1 MLSGIRKFGVS
12 LVLSHQYLDPLTPE
26 FRAAL
31 LGTVGTI
38 VSFRLGAAR
47 LGAADARLLAPE
59 FQLPPQ
65 DDEPLHAV
73 PPYHAY
79 ARTNGRAP
87 LVKMIPTDAREYPSF
102 PKKIQNR
109 CRSEYA
115 TPRSQVE
122 ERIERFIKNA

>member
-1 MLSGIRKFGVS
+1 MILSGIKKFGFS
-12 LVLSHQYLDPLTPE
+12 FALEHQYLDQLTPE
-26 FRAAL
+26 FRAVL

-38 VSFRLGAAR
+38 VFFR

-73 PPYHAY
+73 PPHHAY
-79 ARTNGRAP
+79 VRVNGRAP
-87 LVKMIPTDAREYPSF
+87 LLKMLPTDAREYPSS

-109 CRSEYA
+109 CRSVYA

-122 ERIERFIKNA
+122 ERIERFIQNT